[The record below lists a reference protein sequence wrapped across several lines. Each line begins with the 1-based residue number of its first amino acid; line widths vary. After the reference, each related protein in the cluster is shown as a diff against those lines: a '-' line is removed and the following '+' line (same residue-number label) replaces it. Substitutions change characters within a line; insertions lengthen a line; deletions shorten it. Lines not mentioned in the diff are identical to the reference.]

1 MICEYCQI
9 ADYNG
14 FCHCGK
20 DGDICAFMRRCQT
33 EHRWKPLESMDKCK
47 LRKEGK
53 PVPKGQYK
61 VRFELKGTLYVEMG
75 DFVREIKNPYG
86 YVPEFVEVVQIDG
99 VYYIKEFAPK
109 VAPKKKPKSREGK

>member
-1 MICEYCQI
+1 MICEYCNVG
-9 ADYNG
+9 DYND

-20 DGDICAFMRRCQT
+20 DGDVCAFMRRCQT

-61 VRFELKGTLYVEMG
+61 VRFELRGALYVDMG
-75 DFVREIKNPYG
+75 DFVQEIENPYD
-86 YVPEFVEVVQIDG
+86 YVPEFVEVVQVNG
-99 VYYIKEFAPK
+99 KYYIKGF
-109 VAPKKKPKSREGK
+109 APKKKETKKKESREE

>member
-33 EHRWKPLESMDKCK
+33 EHRWKSLESMDKCN

-61 VRFELKGTLYVEMG
+61 VRIELKGALYVEMG
-75 DFVREIKNPYG
+75 DFVREINNPYD

-109 VAPKKKPKSREGK
+109 VAPKKKAKSREEK